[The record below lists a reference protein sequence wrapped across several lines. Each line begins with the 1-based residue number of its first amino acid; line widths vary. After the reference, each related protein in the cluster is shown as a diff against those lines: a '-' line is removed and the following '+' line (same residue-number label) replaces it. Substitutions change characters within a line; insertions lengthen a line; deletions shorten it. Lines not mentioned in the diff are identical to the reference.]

1 MSREEKQKNHSL
13 LTDSEKAI
21 IITSNQ
27 KGRQASSM
35 KGIGQGALSTV
46 GLSGQG
52 FYSLHL
58 PDTTLFSSAIA
69 EYWQSN

>member
-46 GLSGQG
+46 GL
-52 FYSLHL
+52 
-58 PDTTLFSSAIA
+58 
-69 EYWQSN
+69 

>member
-27 KGRQASSM
+27 KGRQAPSM

-46 GLSGQG
+46 GL
-52 FYSLHL
+52 
-58 PDTTLFSSAIA
+58 
-69 EYWQSN
+69 